1 MSEWPCTSARTA
13 RAARLPLPA
22 ARARAPAAPGARPGA
37 GSELLEVLGAFSG
50 HFCSRFPD
58 PRPVPTRRPSQH
70 AERSSGIEASD
81 GADPQRPIAAEIDR
95 DGRSRRICGAGGR
108 KWGIWRWVV
117 TPSWSMRARGAPPD
131 RPRGPVRREQ
141 WIKTICFVRTRHTFS
156 KICCGNALRAPLI
169 RTRFLR

>member
-1 MSEWPCTSARTA
+1 MALRSGALSTGQNL
-13 RAARLPLPA
+13 RACQNGRLPRIP
-22 ARARAPAAPGARPGA
+22 ARPGGVWQGWA

-81 GADPQRPIAAEIDR
+81 GADPQRPIAAEVDR

-117 TPSWSMRARGAPPD
+117 TPSWSLRGAPPD

>member
-1 MSEWPCTSARTA
+1 MTPPDKCDNHNGKERKREREAARGAPHRLDYSEFYVHSARQGGLDLSSWKSWELSPDASALDSPILA
-13 RAARLPLPA
+13 RRDAHLNTRSGAADRSQ
-22 ARARAPAAPGARPGA
+22 RW
-37 GSELLEVLGAFSG
+37 
-50 HFCSRFPD
+50 
-58 PRPVPTRRPSQH
+58 RRS
-70 AERSSGIEASD
+70 
-81 GADPQRPIAAEIDR
+81 AEIDR

-131 RPRGPVRREQ
+131 QPRGPVRREQ